1 MSLLRIKA
9 MHEIHRVE
17 IRVLTESDIPA
28 AMRLKEAAGW
38 NQTENDWR
46 LLLKLAPE
54 GCFAATLAGE
64 VVGTTTTTVY
74 DDGLA
79 WIGMVLVHPDNRR
92 LGIAT
97 KLLETALDYL
107 HPKAGTIKLDATAA
121 GRPVY
126 EKLGFRVESMIERWT
141 RDVEG
146 MTNHASPI
154 RMSSLNVE
162 TLDELVVLDRRAF
175 AADRGKIIES
185 LLKLAVAAPVLERAE
200 DGSLIGYALSRNGS
214 NAAYI
219 GPVVMTDSRRI
230 GPLLDK
236 VLGPLREQRVY
247 IDFNTRFRD
256 GLPALRERGFAKQR
270 ELIRMSKG
278 DGSKCTSE
286 FVFAIAGPEVG

>member
-9 MHEIHRVE
+9 MHEIDRVQ
-17 IRVLTESDIPA
+17 IRLLNESDIPA

-74 DDGLA
+74 DNELA
-79 WIGMVLVHPDNRR
+79 WIGMVLVHPDYRR

-97 KLLETALDYL
+97 KLLGTSLDYL
-107 HPKAGTIKLDATAA
+107 HPKVGTIKLDATAA

-126 EKLGFRVESMIERWT
+126 EKLGFRVESMVERWT

-146 MTNHASPI
+146 MPDSAFPVRI
-154 RMSSLNVE
+154 SSLNAA
-162 TLDELVVLDRRAF
+162 TMDELVVLDRRAF
-175 AADRGKIIES
+175 GADRSKIIES
-185 LLKLAVAAPVLERAE
+185 LLKLAAPVLDRAE

-214 NAAYI
+214 DAAYI
-219 GPVVMTDSRRI
+219 GPVVMTDPRRI

-236 VLGPLREQRVY
+236 ILGPLKEERVY
-247 IDFNTRFRD
+247 IDLNTRFTD
-256 GLPALRERGFAKQR
+256 GLSALRERGFAKQR

-278 DGSKCTSE
+278 DESKCTSE

>member
-9 MHEIHRVE
+9 MHEIHRVQ

-46 LLLKLAPE
+46 LLLELAPE
-54 GCFAATLAGE
+54 GCFTATLAGE

-74 DDGLA
+74 DKELA
-79 WIGMVLVHPDNRR
+79 WIGMVLVHPDHRR

-107 HPKAGTIKLDATAA
+107 HPKVSAIKLDATAA
-121 GRPVY
+121 GRAVY
-126 EKLGFRVESMIERWT
+126 EKLGFRVESTIERWA
-141 RDVEG
+141 RDVEVP
-146 MTNHASPI
+146 NRALPV
-154 RMSSLNVE
+154 RMSALDVE
-162 TLDELVVLDRRAF
+162 TLDELVALDGRVF
-175 AADRGKIIES
+175 AADRSQIIES

-214 NAAYI
+214 NAPYI
-219 GPVVMTDSRRI
+219 GPVVMTDPRRI
-230 GPLLDK
+230 GPLLDGI
-236 VLGPLREQRVY
+236 LRPLKEQRVY
-247 IDFNTRFRD
+247 IDLNTRFSD
-256 GLPALRERGFAKQR
+256 GQSVLRERGFAKQR
-270 ELIRMSKG
+270 ELVRMSKG
-278 DGSKCTSE
+278 DGSKGTSE